1 MFRSTLIASLLA
13 LGTAGAALAQDNGP
27 RLVGGGGDG
36 GPRVEY
42 SQPSQNVV
50 GGGPATIIGGGE
62 NQQVVYGPMST
73 SQASS
78 GLVARIVGGGADR
91 QVIYEAAPNTNSAL
105 ASQMVGP
112 PRS

>member
-1 MFRSTLIASLLA
+1 MFRTTLIASLLG
-13 LGTAGAALAQDNGP
+13 LGTAGTAFAQDSGP

-42 SQPSQNVV
+42 SQASQNVA
-50 GGGPATIIGGGE
+50 GGGSASIIGGGE
-62 NQQVVYGPMST
+62 NQQVVYGPRNT

-91 QVIYEAAPNTNSAL
+91 RVIYEAAPNTSSAL
-105 ASQMVGP
+105 AGQMGP

>member
-1 MFRSTLIASLLA
+1 MIRSTLIASLIA
-13 LGTAGAALAQDNGP
+13 FGTASAALAQDNGP

-42 SQPSQNVV
+42 SQPNQNVV

-78 GLVARIVGGGADR
+78 GLVARIVGGGEN
-91 QVIYEAAPNTNSAL
+91 QQLVYEAAPNTNSAL
-105 ASQMVGP
+105 AGKMGP
-112 PRS
+112 PRG

>member
-1 MFRSTLIASLLA
+1 MFRSTLIASLIA
-13 LGTAGAALAQDNGP
+13 LGTAGAAFAQDSGP

-36 GPRVEY
+36 GPRIEY

-50 GGGPATIIGGGE
+50 GGGSARIIGGGE
-62 NQQVVYGPMST
+62 NQQVVYGPRNT

-78 GLVARIVGGGADR
+78 GLVARLVGGGADR
-91 QVIYEAAPNTNSAL
+91 RVIYEAAPNASPAL
-105 ASQMVGP
+105 AGQMGS

>member
-1 MFRSTLIASLLA
+1 MFRSTLIASLIA
-13 LGTAGAALAQDNGP
+13 TGAAFAQDDGP
-27 RLVGGGGDG
+27 RLVAGGGDG

-42 SQPSQNVV
+42 SQSSQNVA
-50 GGGPATIIGGGE
+50 GGGSASIIGGGE

-91 QVIYEAAPNTNSAL
+91 RVIYEAAPATNSAL
-105 ASQMVGP
+105 AGQMGP